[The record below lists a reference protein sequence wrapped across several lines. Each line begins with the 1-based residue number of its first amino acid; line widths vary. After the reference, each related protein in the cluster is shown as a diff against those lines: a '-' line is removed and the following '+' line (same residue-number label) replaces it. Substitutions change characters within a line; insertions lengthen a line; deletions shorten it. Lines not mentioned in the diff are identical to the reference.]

1 MTQSRGGARI
11 SVFSRLVASSS
22 FFHQTANTLTTFAI
36 SSSLTSSQA
45 FHLSPSIQRAI
56 SPTRHL
62 PDTPSPQH
70 AITPTRRHP
79 NAPSLVF
86 HLTPYLPQRST
97 THPCLPFPF
106 PFPSF
111 HLHKVLAVSDPVYLA
126 SALGFIRDSPCRPCN
141 DMEHQA
147 FTTKIKSEPTLRQCP
162 VLETPTFLLSIL
174 AFF

>member
-45 FHLSPSIQRAI
+45 STSRHQSTS
-56 SPTRHL
+56 HL